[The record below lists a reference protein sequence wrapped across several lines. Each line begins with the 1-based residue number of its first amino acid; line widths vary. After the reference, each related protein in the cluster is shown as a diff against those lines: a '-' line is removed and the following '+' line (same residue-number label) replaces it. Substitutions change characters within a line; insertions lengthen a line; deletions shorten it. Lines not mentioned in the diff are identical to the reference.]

1 MLTAVGGKVAQG
13 ALSDSHRI

>member
-13 ALSDSHRI
+13 VLSDSHRI